1 MIMYPGYPVS
11 IENGNCVPLGTS
23 LKVYL

>member
-1 MIMYPGYPVS
+1 MYPGYPVS